1 MPGVTPLTGLMGTTG
16 YVNEN
21 PEASPEQV
29 HGGYVDAAHSNWGE
43 QAQPYPWQRPQD
55 GMQTH
60 GPYGPQNGLLGDESQ
75 ATAAFAA
82 GVITDDPTGDRN
94 PYGPGQ
100 HAAPWPKNPMGDQ
113 SVFPDNVANQR
124 LQSASIHAS
133 DLGASDKHL
142 YEPTLFANNDE
153 WTDFYTVDHGTSLQP
168 QGVPQS
174 VGIVV
179 GGWGSTDRVN
189 SHAHQNSYGFDS
201 VHMHRRYATG
211 SVPGNYMWMKP
222 GSRPMVRSNTGLR
235 NFPTGQDSPFEGDD
249 TTSAYGIEGAILS
262 TPPTEYVAPPQ
273 PVTTPAFD
281 PSNAGGTMETGWM
294 GW

>member
-1 MPGVTPLTGLMGTTG
+1 MAGVTPLTGLMGTTG
-16 YVNEN
+16 YDNQN
-21 PEASPEQV
+21 PEATPEQV
-29 HGGYVDAAHSNWGE
+29 HGGYVDPNHSNWGE
-43 QAQPYPWQRPQD
+43 QANPYPWQRPQD
-55 GMQTH
+55 GLGVH
-60 GPYGPQNGLLGDESQ
+60 GPYGPQNGLLEDENAQ
-75 ATAAFAA
+75 TAALAA

-100 HAAPWPKNPMGDQ
+100 HAAPWPKDPIGDQ
-113 SVFPDNVANQR
+113 SVRPDNVVRQR

-142 YEPTLFANNDE
+142 YEPTLYANNDE

-168 QGVPQS
+168 QGVPQA

-189 SHAHQNSYGFDS
+189 SHAHQNSFGFDS
-201 VHMHRRYATG
+201 AHLHRRWATG
-211 SVPGNYMWMKP
+211 SMPGNYMWMKP

-249 TTSAYGIEGAILS
+249 TTSAYGIDGAILS
-262 TPPTEYVAPPQ
+262 TPPAEYTAPPQ
-273 PVTTPAFD
+273 PVTTAAYD
-281 PSNAGGTMETGWM
+281 SNYAGGTMETGWM